1 MRFLFFQLSKIYEKA
16 EKMCQPG
23 TGIID
28 IDMSQDFDKIFKIFE
43 AFNENENISG
53 FILPYQSIFDKKIR
67 EKHPKPKFL
76 GIKVKKNKNITKIKE
91 K

>member
-1 MRFLFFQLSKIYEKA
+1 
-16 EKMCQPG
+16 MCQPG

-53 FILPYQSIFDKKIR
+53 FMLPFHCILDKKIG
-67 EKHPKPKFL
+67 EKHPKPKCL
-76 GIKVKKNKNITKIKE
+76 GVKVKKKLNLLKMKE